1 MKKTLLIKVRNII
14 YLAYDNGFKYR
25 FQSRLYKMIFEGIFN
40 EKLQDKI
47 NKEVQER
54 VKVSKTED
62 QYKVQVE
69 KIEDE
74 ITFEYFK
81 VRFFEIR
88 NYVLTHGNLKT
99 LF

>member
-1 MKKTLLIKVRNII
+1 
-14 YLAYDNGFKYR
+14 
-25 FQSRLYKMIFEGIFN
+25 MIFEGIFN

-54 VKVSKTED
+54 VKISKTED

-74 ITFEYFK
+74 ITFEYYK
-81 VRFFEIR
+81 VRFYEIR
-88 NYVLTHGNLKT
+88 NYVLMHGNLKT